1 MLTMIVKQ
9 LIKILVK
16 SKQAGN
22 IFNGDH
28 NLCSELWCLMPDIES
43 NNRRIMLKY
52 VCMYSYLAQICMY
65 VFVSCSNMYVCIRI
79 LLKYVCMYSYLA
91 QICMYSVRKGCR
103 KKDTL
108 TLVIARAK
116 IDFYRKKFVTNSFVF
131 FKNDTNNAHI
141 GIMSFQHRHCSV
153 FPHILAEFEP
163 VVLCS
168 RGRCNATASRHQGPT
183 GQ

>member
-1 MLTMIVKQ
+1 MIVKQ

-91 QICMYSVRKGCR
+91 QICMYVFVSCSNMYVFSTERLQKKGH
-103 KKDTL
+103 L
-108 TLVIARAK
+108 
-116 IDFYRKKFVTNSFVF
+116 DFGNCQSQNRFLS
-131 FKNDTNNAHI
+131 
-141 GIMSFQHRHCSV
+141 
-153 FPHILAEFEP
+153 
-163 VVLCS
+163 
-168 RGRCNATASRHQGPT
+168 
-183 GQ
+183 